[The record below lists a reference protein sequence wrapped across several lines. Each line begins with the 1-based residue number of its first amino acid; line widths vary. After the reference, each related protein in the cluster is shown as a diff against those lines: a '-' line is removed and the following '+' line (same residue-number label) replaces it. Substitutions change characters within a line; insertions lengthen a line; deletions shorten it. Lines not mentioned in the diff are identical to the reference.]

1 MNNIEIRKR
10 QREDS
15 NTIANITTIE
25 WNSTY
30 KGIAP
35 DWFLEELKENEEG
48 RAQKLYDEFNESKN
62 NYLVAVVDGKVVGF
76 SNYGVTDDPD
86 FPNCAE
92 LRALYVY
99 DDYHGYGCGRKLVE
113 ATKEEMKKLGYD
125 RMIICCFKGN
135 PANDF
140 YKHIGGKYAKDGI
153 YKRLNL
159 KENIYYFDKI

>member
-1 MNNIEIRKR
+1 MECIIRRRKKEDCYEIAH
-10 QREDS
+10 
-15 NTIANITTIE
+15 IVTIE

-30 KGIAP
+30 KGIVP
-35 DWFLEELKENEEG
+35 DNFLEELIENEEG
-48 RAQKLYDEFNESKN
+48 RAKKSYDEFDENKN
-62 NYLVAVVDGKVVGF
+62 NMLVAVVDGKVVGF

-113 ATKEEMKKLGYD
+113 ATKEEMKKLGYNK
-125 RMIICCFKGN
+125 MIICCLKGN
-135 PANDF
+135 PANEF
-140 YKHIGGKYAKDGI
+140 YKHIGGVYAKDGI

-159 KENIYYFDKI
+159 EENIYYFDKI

>member
-1 MNNIEIRKR
+1 MECIIRKR
-10 QREDS
+10 QKEDC
-15 NTIANITTIE
+15 NEIAHIITIE

-30 KGIAP
+30 KGIVP
-35 DWFLEELKENEEG
+35 NYFLEELIENEEG
-48 RAQKLYDEFNESKN
+48 RVQKAKDEFDEN
-62 NYLVAVVDGKVVGF
+62 NNNILVAVVDGRIVGF

-113 ATKEEMKKLGYD
+113 ATKEEMKKLGYNK
-125 RMIICCFKGN
+125 MIICCLKGN
-135 PANDF
+135 PANEF
-140 YKHIGGKYAKDGI
+140 YKHIGGVYAKDGI
-153 YKRLNL
+153 YKRLSL